1 MCVCFG
7 VNDDE
12 ERMGIYNNER
22 KKIRIQ
28 PNQEEQPMTN
38 VFCSEGILSFI
49 LLFICSCAY
58 FRYVPRIKGMMEN
71 RKKGLFGVFFKASVI
86 GIRLHYV
93 VSLTCFI
100 TALYLFF
107 K

>member
-1 MCVCFG
+1 VCFG

-38 VFCSEGILSFI
+38 
-49 LLFICSCAY
+49 
-58 FRYVPRIKGMMEN
+58 GM
-71 RKKGLFGVFFKASVI
+71 I
-86 GIRLHYV
+86 
-93 VSLTCFI
+93 
-100 TALYLFF
+100 
-107 K
+107 